1 MVIMSVGMA
10 FVFIP
15 TATVALH
22 AVGNHDAG
30 VASAVINTSQQVGG
44 SLGTALMNTVAV
56 TATSAYLATN
66 AALGEAA
73 LPDALTEGYTQA
85 FMVGGILL
93 LIAAVVVLVMIRIGP
108 SASAEE
114 DAPAAV
120 HFG

>member
-1 MVIMSVGMA
+1 M
-10 FVFIP
+10 
-15 TATVALH
+15 
-22 AVGNHDAG
+22 GNHDAG

-56 TATSAYLATN
+56 TATSAYLAAN

-85 FMVGGILL
+85 FLVGGILL

-108 SASAEE
+108 SAAAEE
-114 DAPAAV
+114 DENAPAAV